1 MDRSAR
7 NDGRRIR
14 RRLQRETRDRARDD
28 ENECA
33 RCGGEREKN
42 PSRHVDLHRVQDWR
56 WLEGKAIER
65 MTDAAGMRLAPD
77 GHPTDVRRDRAP
89 ADLPPLEQ
97 SAAHS
102 CISCAC
108 WVLREARFKRGT
120 SLSCSEPMQPGTTPI
135 RLVAALLGVAAA
147 CMLAPLWAPLV
158 LAAWFADLA
167 LPLVRVF
174 EKLLGGRHRGAAAV
188 VVLLVL
194 TVVVPL
200 GAAGVVLFAEGR
212 ELVAQIRGVLEH
224 QGALAPA
231 LLGNAPPSPPLP
243 RDWADLISRY
253 GADAWRAA
261 STITRASTG
270 AVVAVL
276 VFVAALYTFAADG
289 DRAFAW
295 FEQRLPLPREA
306 WARFARAF
314 RETGRGLLIAGGGT
328 ALVQGAVA
336 AVAYLAI
343 GIPRALLLGL
353 LTALCAIVPVV
364 GTALVWVPLT
374 IELLA
379 TGQHWRAGVVVM
391 VGVALHSLVDNVVR
405 PALARHGRL
414 SLPAFVVLVS
424 MIGGVT
430 ILGASGA
437 LLGPLLVRL
446 AVEGIEIS
454 RSSGGP
460 PGPDR

>member
-1 MDRSAR
+1 M
-7 NDGRRIR
+7 
-14 RRLQRETRDRARDD
+14 Q
-28 ENECA
+28 
-33 RCGGEREKN
+33 
-42 PSRHVDLHRVQDWR
+42 
-56 WLEGKAIER
+56 
-65 MTDAAGMRLAPD
+65 
-77 GHPTDVRRDRAP
+77 
-89 ADLPPLEQ
+89 PP
-97 SAAHS
+97 
-102 CISCAC
+102 
-108 WVLREARFKRGT
+108 RGT
-120 SLSCSEPMQPGTTPI
+120 PV
-135 RLVAALLGVAAA
+135 RVVAALLGIGALF
-147 CMLAPLWAPLV
+147 MLAPLWAPLV

-167 LPLVRVF
+167 LPLVRSF
-174 EKLLGGRHRGAAAV
+174 ERLLRSRRRGAAAV

-200 GAAGVVLFAEGR
+200 GAAGVVLFTEGR
-212 ELVAQIRGVLEH
+212 ELLEQVRGVLEH

-231 LLGNAPPSPPLP
+231 LVGTPGSGPPQP
-243 RDWADLISRY
+243 RDWADLVSRY

-270 AVVAVL
+270 AIVAVL

-289 DRAFAW
+289 ERAYAW
-295 FEQRLPLPREA
+295 FEQRLPFPRA
-306 WARFARAF
+306 AMARLVHAF

-379 TGQHWRAGVVVM
+379 SGQYWRAAVVVM
-391 VGVALHSLVDNVVR
+391 VGVALHSLVDNIVR

-414 SLPAFVVLVS
+414 ALPAFVVLVS

-430 ILGASGA
+430 VLGASGA

-446 AVEGIEIS
+446 AVEAIEIS
-454 RSSGGP
+454 RS
-460 PGPDR
+460 